1 ERVRRLQWWRGL
13 LAATAGAALEKLG
26 DAVGGRSAVRCGT
39 AALDALKPR
48 AGAHRASGEV
58 RASGWWLRLGRRV
71 VVDPA
76 RELRDWRGARRGSRA
91 PRQSR
96 NSDRK
101 STRLNSSHGS
111 NSYAVFCLKKKTKR
125 HQ

>member
-1 ERVRRLQWWRGL
+1 MVRCAAGKSSRRIIAVLGRVRRLQWWRGL

-76 RELRDWRGARRGSRA
+76 RELRDWRGARRGSR
-91 PRQSR
+91 R
-96 NSDRK
+96 
-101 STRLNSSHGS
+101 S
-111 NSYAVFCLKKKTKR
+111 NTKNYR
-125 HQ
+125 SFRSG